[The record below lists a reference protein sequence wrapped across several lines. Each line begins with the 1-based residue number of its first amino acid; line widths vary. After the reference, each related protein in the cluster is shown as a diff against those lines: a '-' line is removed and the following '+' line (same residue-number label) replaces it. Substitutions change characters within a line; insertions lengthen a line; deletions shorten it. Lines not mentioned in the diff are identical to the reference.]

1 MNPIDIFVGA
11 LAVLGA
17 TSVLALLA
25 ADRRTLVGVI
35 NFVGTACAAAAMLW
49 LAAKALAAGPIEFTL
64 GGVRVLGLTAE
75 LAFRMDGLSA
85 LFLIIIAVL
94 FTAAALYGIGYLA
107 HYKRESLRRYYF
119 PFPLFMA
126 GMLAVVTT
134 SDWFWFLVFWEFMT
148 LVSYF
153 LVIFEYRE
161 KQNLAAGFI
170 YFFMT
175 QSTSAGLMLVVIF
188 LSNRT
193 GSFAF
198 ASLPDLFRSLAQ
210 SNPWALHALLA
221 LFFIAFATK
230 AGMYP
235 LGIWLPEAH
244 PAAPASISALLSGVM
259 IKIGVYG
266 LLRVFVWTLPV
277 SAISSAWGTV
287 IASLGVVSMLIG
299 TLRALGEND
308 SKRLLAQ
315 SSIGQMGY
323 ILLGLGLGM
332 AFLPHSPLFGAVA
345 LAGCLYH
352 VINHACFKSLLF
364 FNSGSIL
371 YRTGTRDLNQLGGL
385 VKVMPLAAACAVVGA
400 LAIAG
405 APPLNGFA
413 SKWLLYQSAILGET
427 GTPLFVLYGVVAI
440 FVGTLTLACF
450 VKYLGSAYLGTL
462 AEGVK
467 TQESEERITAGFPSA
482 LSPGE
487 RGEGE
492 GSLQSPSWFPGAASS
507 IGEHPSIPKSMQTVE
522 VFLASACVL
531 LGLFPLA
538 VVGVLM
544 RVLEPA
550 LAAAR
555 SAAAATGQ
563 AQGPPLQ
570 AIFSALPW
578 GGVAVS
584 SNGVHASA
592 AAPLLILAAL
602 SACLGV
608 AYFIYRSVSVA
619 SRPAAIWNCGEL
631 VADEAVRYRAASFFK
646 PFMELVQPLCRP
658 VRWPQLTPPDR
669 LTRALDLDRWIY
681 FPIASAFVRL
691 SRMFSRLHSGR
702 PQLYL
707 LWQVLGLAVS
717 LGLVFWLKSGR

>member
-17 TSVLALLA
+17 TSVLAVLA
-25 ADRRTLVGVI
+25 ADRRELVGVI

-49 LAAKALAAGPIEFTL
+49 LAAKALTAGPIEFAL
-64 GGVRVLGLTAE
+64 GGVRVLGLSAQ
-75 LAFRMDGLSA
+75 LAFRIDGLSA

-107 HYKRESLRRYYF
+107 HYRRESLRRYYF

-126 GMLAVVTT
+126 GMLAVVST

-153 LVIFEYRE
+153 LVIFEYRK
-161 KQNLAAGFI
+161 KQNLSAGFI

-266 LLRVFVWTLPV
+266 LLRVFVWALPV
-277 SAISSAWGTV
+277 SGISSAWGTV

-345 LAGCLYH
+345 LVGCLYH

-405 APPLNGFA
+405 APRSTALPA
-413 SKWLLYQSAILGET
+413 SGCSTKA
-427 GTPLFVLYGVVAI
+427 
-440 FVGTLTLACF
+440 
-450 VKYLGSAYLGTL
+450 
-462 AEGVK
+462 
-467 TQESEERITAGFPSA
+467 
-482 LSPGE
+482 
-487 RGEGE
+487 
-492 GSLQSPSWFPGAASS
+492 PSWVKPVHRCSS
-507 IGEHPSIPKSMQTVE
+507 STELWPS
-522 VFLASACVL
+522 L
-531 LGLFPLA
+531 L
-538 VVGVLM
+538 V
-544 RVLEPA
+544 
-550 LAAAR
+550 R
-555 SAAAATGQ
+555 S
-563 AQGPPLQ
+563 P
-570 AIFSALPW
+570 
-578 GGVAVS
+578 
-584 SNGVHASA
+584 
-592 AAPLLILAAL
+592 
-602 SACLGV
+602 
-608 AYFIYRSVSVA
+608 
-619 SRPAAIWNCGEL
+619 
-631 VADEAVRYRAASFFK
+631 
-646 PFMELVQPLCRP
+646 
-658 VRWPQLTPPDR
+658 
-669 LTRALDLDRWIY
+669 
-681 FPIASAFVRL
+681 
-691 SRMFSRLHSGR
+691 
-702 PQLYL
+702 
-707 LWQVLGLAVS
+707 
-717 LGLVFWLKSGR
+717 